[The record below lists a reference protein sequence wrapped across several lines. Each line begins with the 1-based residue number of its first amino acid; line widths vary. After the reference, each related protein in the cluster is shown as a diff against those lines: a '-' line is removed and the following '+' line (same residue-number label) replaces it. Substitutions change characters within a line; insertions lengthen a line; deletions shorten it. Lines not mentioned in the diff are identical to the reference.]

1 MKGLLLKDLFVVS
14 EFVRVLTLMALVFIA
29 SMMAIDGFSVIGAM
43 ISLLVV
49 SLVISSFSYDD
60 LAHWDS
66 FAATLPVSR
75 RKLVASKYLFL
86 LLLGVL
92 AVVFNGLVSV
102 LFAALQPGVSLA
114 EQFVTGILISMA
126 ACIIDF
132 VLIPLIY
139 KYGAEK
145 SRMMMMM
152 VIVVIFGITYGGAAL
167 LKMLNIGTDWI
178 TLPILI
184 GGIAAAFLASLLISW
199 ICSVKIVE
207 KKEY

>member
-14 EFVRVLTLMALVFIA
+14 EFVRVLTLMVIVFIA

-145 SRMMMMM
+145 SRTMMMM
-152 VIVVIFGITYGGAAL
+152 VIVIIFGITYGGAEL

-199 ICSVKIVE
+199 TCSVKIVE

>member
-1 MKGLLLKDLFVVS
+1 MKGLLLKDVFVVS
-14 EFVRVLTLMALVFIA
+14 EFVRVLSLMAIVFIA

-66 FAATLPVSR
+66 FAATLPISHK
-75 RKLVASKYLFL
+75 KLVASKYLFL

-132 VLIPLIY
+132 VLIPMIY
-139 KYGAEK
+139 KFGAEK

-152 VIVVIFGITYGGAAL
+152 VIVIIFGITYGGAAL
-167 LKMLNIGTDWI
+167 LNLLNIGTDWI

>member
-1 MKGLLLKDLFVVS
+1 
-14 EFVRVLTLMALVFIA
+14 
-29 SMMAIDGFSVIGAM
+29 MAIDGFSVIGAM

-92 AVVFNGLVSV
+92 AVVLERNWCPCCSPR
-102 LFAALQPGVSLA
+102 AAGVSLA

-126 ACIIDF
+126 A
-132 VLIPLIY
+132 
-139 KYGAEK
+139 
-145 SRMMMMM
+145 
-152 VIVVIFGITYGGAAL
+152 
-167 LKMLNIGTDWI
+167 
-178 TLPILI
+178 
-184 GGIAAAFLASLLISW
+184 ASST
-199 ICSVKIVE
+199 SS
-207 KKEY
+207 

>member
-14 EFVRVLTLMALVFIA
+14 EFVRVLTLMAIVFIA
-29 SMMAIDGFSVIGAM
+29 SMMAIDGFSVIVAM

-145 SRMMMMM
+145 SRMMMM
-152 VIVVIFGITYGGAAL
+152 VIVIIFGITYGGAAL

-184 GGIAAAFLASLLISW
+184 GGLAAAFLASLLISW

>member
-14 EFVRVLTLMALVFIA
+14 EFVRVLTLMAIVFIA

-132 VLIPLIY
+132 VLILLIY

>member
-14 EFVRVLTLMALVFIA
+14 EFVRVLTLMVIVFIA
-29 SMMAIDGFSVIGAM
+29 SMLAIDGFSVIGAM

-145 SRMMMMM
+145 SRMMMM
-152 VIVVIFGITYGGAAL
+152 VIVVIFGITYGGAEL

-199 ICSVKIVE
+199 TCSVKIVE

>member
-1 MKGLLLKDLFVVS
+1 MKGLLFKDCYVVS
-14 EFVRVLTLMALVFIA
+14 EFVRLLALMAVVFIA
-29 SMMAIDGFSVIGAM
+29 SMMAIDGFSGIGAM

-86 LLLGVL
+86 LVLCVL
-92 AVVFNGLVSV
+92 AIGVNGLLSV
-102 LFAALQPGVSLA
+102 LLVFLQPTVSFG
-114 EQFVTGILISMA
+114 EQFLTGVLISMM
-126 ACIIDF
+126 ACVIDF

-152 VIVVIFGITYGGAAL
+152 VIVLIFGVTYGGAAL
-167 LKMLNIGTDWI
+167 LKAVNISLAEI
-178 TLPILI
+178 TLPAMII
-184 GGIAAAFLASLLISW
+184 GVLVLFTVSMLISW
-199 ICSVKIVE
+199 FCSVKIVE
-207 KKEY
+207 KKEF

>member
-14 EFVRVLTLMALVFIA
+14 EFVRVLTLMVIVFIA

-49 SLVISSFSYDD
+49 SLVISWFSYDD

-152 VIVVIFGITYGGAAL
+152 VIVVIFGITYGGAEL

-199 ICSVKIVE
+199 TCSVKIVE

>member
-14 EFVRVLTLMALVFIA
+14 EFVRVLTLMAIVFIA

-152 VIVVIFGITYGGAAL
+152 VIVVIFGITYGGAEL

-199 ICSVKIVE
+199 TCSVKIVE

>member
-14 EFVRVLTLMALVFIA
+14 EFVRVLTLMAIVFIA

-152 VIVVIFGITYGGAAL
+152 VIVIIFGITYGGAL

>member
-14 EFVRVLTLMALVFIA
+14 EFVRVLTLMAIVFIA

-114 EQFVTGILISMA
+114 EQFVTGILIAMA

>member
-14 EFVRVLTLMALVFIA
+14 EFVRVLTLMAIVFIA

-86 LLLGVL
+86 LLLGVM

-152 VIVVIFGITYGGAAL
+152 VIVVIFGITYGGAEL

-199 ICSVKIVE
+199 TCSVKIVE

>member
-14 EFVRVLTLMALVFIA
+14 EFVRVLTLMVIVFIA
-29 SMMAIDGFSVIGAM
+29 SMMAIGGFSVIGAM

-152 VIVVIFGITYGGAAL
+152 VIVVIFGITYGGAEL

-199 ICSVKIVE
+199 TCSVKIVE

>member
-14 EFVRVLTLMALVFIA
+14 EFVRVLTLMVIVFIV

-152 VIVVIFGITYGGAAL
+152 VIVIIFGITYGGAAL
-167 LKMLNIGTDWI
+167 LNLLNIGTDWI
-178 TLPILI
+178 KLPILI

>member
-14 EFVRVLTLMALVFIA
+14 EFVRVLTLMAIVFIA

-102 LFAALQPGVSLA
+102 LLAALQPGVSLA

>member
-14 EFVRVLTLMALVFIA
+14 EFVRVLTLMAIVFIA

-145 SRMMMMM
+145 SRMMMM
-152 VIVVIFGITYGGAAL
+152 VIVIIFGITYGGAAL

>member
-14 EFVRVLTLMALVFIA
+14 EFVRVLTLMVIVFIA

-92 AVVFNGLVSV
+92 AVVFNGRVSV

-152 VIVVIFGITYGGAAL
+152 VIVVIFGITYGGAEL

-199 ICSVKIVE
+199 TCSVKIVE

>member
-14 EFVRVLTLMALVFIA
+14 EFVRVLTLMVIVFIV

-60 LAHWDS
+60 LAQWDS

-152 VIVVIFGITYGGAAL
+152 VIVIIFGITYGGAAL
-167 LKMLNIGTDWI
+167 LNLLNIGTDWI

>member
-14 EFVRVLTLMALVFIA
+14 EFVRVLTLMAIVFIA

-102 LFAALQPGVSLA
+102 LVAALQPGVSLA

-152 VIVVIFGITYGGAAL
+152 VIVIIFGITYGGAAL